1 MKKIILIL
9 LFIPV
14 VFSCSEELD
23 TQPFLEEYNG
33 VVWKDSISNNADWW
47 LIFKPESV
55 FGAEYIDKIGCS
67 SEISQF
73 GIVNPEGELITVQ
86 ENSTNLLILDF
97 TDAVDSNNNSRI
109 TISVSENGNV
119 LNFEN
124 KTVTNDLYI
133 NKYMRVNSE
142 PCK

>member
-14 VFSCSEELD
+14 AFSCSEELD

-67 SEISQF
+67 S
-73 GIVNPEGELITVQ
+73 
-86 ENSTNLLILDF
+86 
-97 TDAVDSNNNSRI
+97 
-109 TISVSENGNV
+109 
-119 LNFEN
+119 
-124 KTVTNDLYI
+124 
-133 NKYMRVNSE
+133 
-142 PCK
+142 